1 MTEVIRRVNPD
12 IVCLQEFN
20 RTSSKAEELD
30 SLLSDYDR
38 TVVMEGN
45 RRDPVFPLALYTKY
59 RILGKS
65 HSILGP
71 MKQDGQSV
79 WVDLLVGDDTIR
91 IFNNH
96 LHSTAITVHDDKYLS
111 EHQFLTDTAGGA
123 KIKNIFRR
131 FRDNSMLRAAQA
143 DTIARAIAATP
154 GCKIVCGDF
163 NDTPMSYTYRVMA
176 QDLDDAFRA
185 SGKGIPIPFADSW
198 MFCGSITSSIPK
210 IWSVSITRF
219 CTMWICR
226 ITIRS

>member
-1 MTEVIRRVNPD
+1 MGG
-12 IVCLQEFN
+12 
-20 RTSSKAEELD
+20 SA
-30 SLLSDYDR
+30 
-38 TVVMEGN
+38 G
-45 RRDPVFPLALYTKY
+45 
-59 RILGKS
+59 
-65 HSILGP
+65 
-71 MKQDGQSV
+71 
-79 WVDLLVGDDTIR
+79 GDDTIR

-163 NDTPMSYTYRVMA
+163 NDTPMSYAYRVMA

-185 SGKGIPIPFADSW
+185 SGKGYSYTFRGFMDVLRIDYVLYSEDLECLDYQVLYDVDLSDHYPVVVRLRPVKNSCCYDFGFIEKLGFLLRGRFPVEAGVGIPRS
-198 MFCGSITSSIPK
+198 G
-210 IWSVSITRF
+210 RF
-219 CTMWICR
+219 EY
-226 ITIRS
+226 S